1 MIMPEPA
8 GMEFPTFFRLRVVGR
23 NDDDFAAFLLER
35 LLPFIPELLPEQLE
49 ARPSGGG
56 KYLAV
61 HIEFFAQSREQ
72 MDSIYGVLSG
82 HERVLFVM

>member
-1 MIMPEPA
+1 MPEPA

-23 NDDDFAAFLLER
+23 NNGDFAAFLLER
-35 LLPFIPELLPEQLE
+35 LLPFIPELQPEHLKVRE
-49 ARPSGGG
+49 SGGG

-72 MDSIYGVLSG
+72 MDGIYGNLSG
-82 HERVLFVM
+82 HERVLWVM